1 MKPKMTIGGGY
12 SSSGK
17 QRDVTI
23 DLLKGIGILLMVFR
37 HTEAPF
43 SEFVLLFHM
52 AIFFIA
58 SGYLLRPEKV
68 RDLKSLLGFIFK
80 KIKGLWLPYFLF
92 MAGFT
97 VMNNCFIQ
105 LNFYTDNPLY
115 IEEYTGRYAMLATRF
130 SLIDVIKGI
139 IKAALFRGNA
149 QLGGAMWFFNALF
162 LLVVG
167 YSVIDYVLGKVIKR
181 HQAIMLAQGIIS
193 LTFLFAGYA
202 FHLMGKSA
210 YGLNRFF
217 SFYCLIYIGQ
227 MLRGKMT
234 VILNRV
240 SPWMIA
246 AIGFLVLLVVRPLG
260 YIDLSG
266 NNIENPIYFLL
277 VSVTGWFMMYSVAE
291 MLRRSDFIGN
301 KFISYLS
308 LRSVPII
315 GLHFLSFK
323 LVSWLAV
330 EVYHMR
336 HYMIAA
342 FPVLMHGTWWILY
355 MISGIAIPL
364 LIDKVYLACKG
375 KIIDLVYSN
384 TAS

>member
-1 MKPKMTIGGGY
+1 
-12 SSSGK
+12 
-17 QRDVTI
+17 
-23 DLLKGIGILLMVFR
+23 MVFR
-37 HTEAPF
+37 HTEAPY

-58 SGYLLRPEKV
+58 SGYLLSPEKLQ
-68 RDLKSLLGFIFK
+68 DFKSLLKFIFK

-92 MAGFT
+92 MAGFA

-105 LNFYTDNPLY
+105 LNVYTDNPLY
-115 IEEYTGRYAMLATRF
+115 LEEYTGRYAMLATKF
-130 SLIDVIKGI
+130 NLVDTIKEI
-139 IKAALFRGNA
+139 IRAALFRGNA

-167 YSVIDYVLGKVIKR
+167 YSVMEFILGKVIKR
-181 HQAIMLAQGIIS
+181 HRTIMLAQGIVS
-193 LTFLFAGYA
+193 LVFLFVGYA
-202 FHLMGKSA
+202 LHLMDKSV

-217 SFYCLIYIGQ
+217 SFYCLIYIGRI
-227 MLRGKMT
+227 MKGKMT
-234 VILNRV
+234 AIFNRV
-240 SPWMIA
+240 SPWMVA

-277 VSVTGWFMMYSVAE
+277 VSVTGWFMMYAIAE
-291 MLRRSDFIGN
+291 MLKRSAFVGN

-308 LRSVPII
+308 VRSVPII

-323 LVSWLAV
+323 LVSWFAV
-330 EVYHMR
+330 EVCDMECYLM
-336 HYMIAA
+336 AA
-342 FPVLMHGTWWILY
+342 FPVLMHGAWWILY

-375 KIIDLVYSN
+375 KIIDAVYALLHSN
-384 TAS
+384 